1 MAAPDS
7 GVRERQPGDSSMRS
21 DSGSTISVWMDT
33 SKMPTFTALEED
45 LSCDVCI
52 VGAGIVGLTT
62 AYHLV
67 RAGRDVVVLD
77 DGPVCGGET
86 SRTTAHLTAV
96 LDDRFQWLEHIHG
109 KKDVRLSTSSHL
121 AAINRIE
128 AIVQEEKIACEFV
141 RLPAYLLLGKRDSPD
156 FLDRE
161 LEAAKRAG
169 LSDA

>member
-67 RAGRDVVVLD
+67 REGADVVILD

-86 SRTTAHLTAV
+86 SRTTAHLTCV
-96 LDDRFQWLEHIHG
+96 LDDRFQWLEDRHG
-109 KKDVRLSTSSHL
+109 KDAGGESTPSHKG
-121 AAINRIE
+121 A
-128 AIVQEEKIACEFV
+128 
-141 RLPAYLLLGKRDSPD
+141 
-156 FLDRE
+156 
-161 LEAAKRAG
+161 
-169 LSDA
+169 